1 MKTWKTFIAVVCC
14 CGLAVGY
21 GLIGCDDQG
30 DADHAVCQDNDGDGY
45 GNPSSAA
52 CVHSGLDCDDTDEDV
67 YPNATELCDGIDNQC
82 PGDSKGHGMVD
93 ADAACLCSFDGGSF
107 IFTVG
112 EVVDNCPVFDIASLF
127 PPGGQVGP
135 VELPGFQDLRETII
149 PFGPPIGTVSVS
161 MFSRGK
167 NIRFEL
173 RINAT
178 ATLIGVFCPR
188 SPDQIDAAFT
198 VDSSCYVLA
207 DGIPAGG

>member
-1 MKTWKTFIAVVCC
+1 M
-14 CGLAVGY
+14 
-21 GLIGCDDQG
+21 
-30 DADHAVCQDNDGDGY
+30 
-45 GNPSSAA
+45 
-52 CVHSGLDCDDTDEDV
+52 HSGLDCDDTDEDV

-93 ADAACLCSFDGGSF
+93 TDAACLCSFDGGGF

-127 PPGGQVGP
+127 PPGGRVGP

-149 PFGPPIGTVSVS
+149 PFGPPIGTVPVS

-178 ATLIGVFCPR
+178 ATLIGVFNALARPTR
-188 SPDQIDAAFT
+188 STPPLPLI
-198 VDSSCYVLA
+198 V
-207 DGIPAGG
+207 PAMCWPTAPLREGDHLQYLT